1 MSDDTRAVPTGRE
14 EHYLQLLHQDSYSP
28 DEAAEVLNIPE
39 RFILKAAFGGE
50 LKAEIVNGDVVDIT
64 RTDLV
69 RWLVW
74 RQTH

>member
-1 MSDDTRAVPTGRE
+1 MSDDTRVDQSLRGS
-14 EHYLQLLHQDSYSP
+14 HYWDLLHQDSYSP
-28 DEAAEVLNIPE
+28 EEAAEVLNLSE
-39 RFILKAAFGGE
+39 RLILKAAFGGE

-69 RWLVW
+69 RWLHW